1 MQDGQPAHARVE
13 DADRPRVHGRE
24 ILGVPLGAVRLR
36 ALALIAVGTAA
47 FAPAAHAGT
56 FTKHDGAEAMDD
68 GTTITTSVYIPDGEP
83 PTAGWPGVI
92 LVHGLGG
99 SRKDTNQIAEQFF
112 APYGYAVLTYD
123 IRGHGGSGGYVTF
136 AGPREI
142 ADLRLLEREFA
153 ERPDVDDNKIGGWGI
168 SDRGRQAGG
177 RCAGRAVQ
185 GDRRRADLDRLFSA
199 PDRNGVPK
207 SGLIAGLVAS
217 VPPGRLSPRSSP
229 GSRSPSLAQ
238 DPGLRRLGAPVAGA
252 IPRSGPRC

>member
-1 MQDGQPAHARVE
+1 M
-13 DADRPRVHGRE
+13 
-24 ILGVPLGAVRLR
+24 RLR

-142 ADLRLLEREFA
+142 ADLRAARARLRRSA
-153 ERPDVDDNKIGGWGI
+153 RT
-168 SDRGRQAGG
+168 STTTRSAAGG
-177 RCAGRAVQ
+177 FPTGPASSGRPP
-185 GDRRRADLDRLFSA
+185 RRASRSRRSTSSQTWTDLFSA
-199 PDRNGVPK
+199 LYCERRPEV
-207 SGLIAGLVAS
+207 GLIAGLLGESPAR
-217 VPPGRLSPRSSP
+217 PPLARSRLARVTEPRP
-229 GSRSPSLAQ
+229 
-238 DPGLRRLGAPVAGA
+238 DPGLRRPALGRRRDPHVAG
-252 IPRSGPRC
+252 SRC